1 MKIITLTLSPAV
13 DIEYSVKDVQIGK
26 TSRAASHKVNAGG
39 KGINVCRAIINC
51 IKKSHFS
58 EENNKISL
66 MNVAPLGG
74 ATGKLLSDTLLSEG
88 METYA
93 VPIEENTRV
102 NVSVIPDEGESV
114 EVNAPGTPVGEAIK
128 DVEKL
133 ILDSVEAGDVLII
146 AGSCPKDVKKSYP
159 AELCGKVKALGG
171 VVIIDADGE
180 ALKIAVN
187 AETPPDLIKPN
198 RDELSALVERELL
211 TEGEV
216 VSAAESLNAG
226 ISVITT
232 MAGDGAFFT
241 ETVDGERK
249 SEFFPT
255 EKRKVV
261 RLKGAGDTFLG
272 AFVYARYG
280 VKMNITDS
288 MAYASRVAGDYV
300 AGE

>member
-13 DIEYSVKDVQIGK
+13 DIEYSVSDVQIGV
-26 TSRAASHKVNAGG
+26 TSRARSHKVNAGG

-51 IKKSHFS
+51 IKNSHLD

-74 ATGKLLSDTLLSEG
+74 ATGKLLSDILLSEG
-88 METYA
+88 METYS
-93 VPIEENTRV
+93 VPIKENTRV
-102 NVSVIPDEGESV
+102 NVSVIPDLGESV
-114 EVNAPGTPVGEAIK
+114 EVNAPGTPVGDAIN

-133 ILDSVEAGDVLII
+133 ILDSVDEGDVLII
-146 AGSCPKDVKKSYP
+146 AGSCPKDVAKSYP
-159 AELCGKVKALGG
+159 AELCAKVKTRGG
-171 VVIIDADGE
+171 IVIIDADGE

-198 RDELSALVERELL
+198 RDELSALVGRGLL

-216 VSAAESLNAG
+216 VSAAESLNPA

-241 ETVDGERK
+241 ETANGARH

-280 VKMNITDS
+280 VKMSIPDA
-288 MAYASRVAGDYV
+288 MGYASKVAGDYV